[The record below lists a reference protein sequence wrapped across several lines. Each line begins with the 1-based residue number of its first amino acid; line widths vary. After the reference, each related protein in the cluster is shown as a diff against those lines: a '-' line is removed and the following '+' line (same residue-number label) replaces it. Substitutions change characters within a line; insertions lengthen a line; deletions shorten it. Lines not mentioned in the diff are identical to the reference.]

1 MSFIGVSGCSIGFDV
16 DEKVY
21 EIVGSFIG
29 DNDGNKDVSCMFVGK
44 VDFGCDGVCGV
55 GILVGGL
62 EGFFEGFAKGSI
74 VGLFDDL
81 PIGRIVVGRRVG
93 FLLGEV
99 AKSIRLSS
107 ILHLTTSSE
116 ASSHGV
122 PPGDFG

>member
-1 MSFIGVSGCSIGFDV
+1 M

-21 EIVGSFIG
+21 EIVGSFTG

-44 VDFGCDGVCGV
+44 VDIGGDGVCGV

-74 VGLFDDL
+74 VGFFEDL
-81 PIGRIVVGRRVG
+81 IIGRIVVGRRAG

-99 AKSIRLSS
+99 AKSVRLSS
-107 ILHLTTSSE
+107 ILHLTTSLQT
-116 ASSHGV
+116 SSHGV
-122 PPGDFG
+122 PPGAFG